1 MRVRNTSM
9 LYSGGSCTLCC
20 LAKFTSTGLFAYSII
35 ERRLFNT
42 VAGEFIQ
49 CVNEREGE
57 TCHLSEEPEI
67 STSISRVLLFN
78 MVATEPMT

>member
-1 MRVRNTSM
+1 M
-9 LYSGGSCTLCC
+9 LSCC
-20 LAKFTSTGLFAYSII
+20 TGLFAYSII
-35 ERRLFNT
+35 ERRLFNA

-67 STSISRVLLFN
+67 LTSISRVIIQYGGTRADDIR
-78 MVATEPMT
+78 VR